1 MVSRSRARAATIGVV
16 VALAFGLAG
25 TVAAKDNDKRQL
37 TVYTQNL
44 YLGSDLTNLIGASGV
59 TFLIN
64 ATQDWGR
71 AKCVTRFDLRA
82 AQLAAQIQ
90 SASPDVIAL
99 QEVTLWRSGPPDTLA
114 GVRTPNATTIEMD
127 FLPLLTTALAAR
139 GLHYT
144 VGATTTNADV
154 EGPTFT
160 LDANCVPTN
169 PTTDFTDIRLT
180 DRDVILVKASDPDLV
195 QTGSDHGHYAA
206 QLSLP
211 LGGGT
216 AEFTRGWA
224 SVKLSFEGKRVRLFN
239 THLEVENPA
248 AAGAVQVAQGNE
260 AIAGPLATD
269 DGAVIAVGDY
279 NSAADGSTTA
289 TYGNLI
295 ASGLI
300 DSWSVVH
307 PGDPG
312 LTCCHDQNLL
322 EATASFGSRI
332 DLVLSK
338 GPIRALEST
347 IVGSR
352 YTPLAT
358 GLAAWPSDHAG
369 VVTTFRLH

>member
-1 MVSRSRARAATIGVV
+1 MASRSRARVALVGTVV
-16 VALAFGLAG
+16 LALAFGLAG
-25 TVAAKDNDKRQL
+25 TVAAKDKREL

-44 YLGSDLTNLIGASGV
+44 YLGSDLTNLVGASGL

-71 AKCVTRFDLRA
+71 VKCVTRFDYRA
-82 AQLAAQIQ
+82 DQLAAQIQ
-90 SASPDVIAL
+90 SAGPDIIAL

-114 GVRTPNATTIEMD
+114 GVVTPNATNVEMD
-127 FLPLLTTALAAR
+127 FLPLLTAALAAR

-169 PTTDFTDIRLT
+169 PTSDFTDIRLT
-180 DRDVILVKASDPDLV
+180 DRDVILVKASDPDVV
-195 QTGSDHGHYAA
+195 QTGSANGHYAA

-224 SVKLSFEGKRVRLFN
+224 SVSLSVEGKRVRVFN

-269 DGAVIAVGDY
+269 DGAIIALGDY

-300 DSWSVVH
+300 DSWNVVH

-322 EATASFGSRI
+322 EATASFSSRI
-332 DLVLSK
+332 DLALSK
-338 GPIRALEST
+338 GPIRPLEST

-352 YTPLAT
+352 YTPLAA

>member
-1 MVSRSRARAATIGVV
+1 MASMSRARAAIVAAVV

-25 TVAAKDNDKRQL
+25 TAAAKDKRQL

-44 YLGSDLTNLIGASGV
+44 YLGSDLTNLVGVSGV
-59 TFLIN
+59 QFIIN
-64 ATQDWGR
+64 ATGDWGR
-71 AKCVTRFDLRA
+71 VKCLTRFDLRA

-90 SASPDVIAL
+90 SANPDLIAL
-99 QEVTLWRSGPPDTLA
+99 QEVSLWRSGPPDTLA
-114 GVRTPNATTIEMD
+114 GVRTPNATNVEFD
-127 FLPLLTTALAAR
+127 FLSLLIAALAAR

-144 VGATTTNADV
+144 VGSSSTNADV

-160 LDANCVPTN
+160 LNSSCVPTN
-169 PTTDFTDIRLT
+169 PTADFTDIRDT
-180 DRDVILVKASDPDLV
+180 DRDVILVKAGDADIV
-195 QTGSDHGHYAA
+195 QTGA
-206 QLSLP
+206 QNGRYSAQFSVP

-224 SVKLSFEGKRVRLFN
+224 TVNLLFEGKRVRLFN
-239 THLEVENPA
+239 THLEVESPPA
-248 AAGAVQVAQGNE
+248 SGAVQVLQGNE

-269 DGAVIAVGDY
+269 GGAVIAAGDY

-307 PGDPG
+307 PGNPG

-322 EATASFGSRI
+322 EATANFDSRI
-332 DLVLSK
+332 DLLLSK
-338 GPIRALEST
+338 GPIRPLEST

-358 GLAAWPSDHAG
+358 GLATWPSDHAG

>member
-1 MVSRSRARAATIGVV
+1 MASRTGVRAAIIGAVV
-16 VALAFGLAG
+16 VALGFGLAG
-25 TVAAKDNDKRQL
+25 TAAAKDKREL

-44 YLGSDLTNLIGASGV
+44 YLGSDLTNLIGASGL

-82 AQLAAQIQ
+82 AELAAQIQ

-114 GVRTPNATTIEMD
+114 GVRTPNATNVEMD
-127 FLPLLTTALAAR
+127 FLPLLRAALAAR

-160 LDANCVPTN
+160 LDANCVPIN
-169 PTTDFTDIRLT
+169 PTSDFTDIRLT
-180 DRDVILVKASDPDLV
+180 DRDVILVKASDPDV
-195 QTGSDHGHYAA
+195 AQTGSANGHYAA

-224 SVKLSFEGKRVRLFN
+224 SVSLTVEGKRVQIFN

-260 AIAGPLATD
+260 AIAGPLATG
-269 DGAVIAVGDY
+269 DGAVIALGDY

-300 DSWSVVH
+300 DSWSVLH
-307 PGDPG
+307 PGDAG

-322 EATASFGSRI
+322 EAAASFSSRI

-338 GPIRALEST
+338 GPIRPLAST

-358 GLAAWPSDHAG
+358 GLATWPSDHAG